1 MKPRVEANPDTRVIA
16 RDIVR
21 RTREAWLS
29 DAWSPGALNGI
40 GRQETKKVARGAA
53 SGPCGDGS
61 GRRPWASIFL
71 ALAVVVGVLAAEL
84 WVAREAPS
92 FDGTAARQIVADVS
106 SALSP
111 VARASLVGP
120 VD

>member
-1 MKPRVEANPDTRVIA
+1 MKPRVEADPDTRAIA
-16 RDIVR
+16 LDIVR

-29 DAWSPGALNGI
+29 EAPSPRALNGI
-40 GRQETKKVARGAA
+40 GRQETKKVPIGAA
-53 SGPCGDGS
+53 SVPCAPGS
-61 GRRPWASIFL
+61 GRRPWASIFV

-92 FDGTAARQIVADVS
+92 FDGTARQIVGDVS

-111 VARASLVGP
+111 VAQASLVGP